1 MRKFLVLLGLVL
13 LSATCAKAQDAPT
26 FDVAGAYEYIHLTGD
41 NCNGFGGNAAANVN
55 RWLGIVGD
63 FGFCNDTSLP
73 TGFTS
78 HYTNYLFGPRVSFR
92 KYGRLVPY
100 AQFLLGGAHS
110 TFSSSVPGQP
120 ANTSA
125 NTFAYTLGAG
135 TDFRLTPHISIRVI
149 QFEYLHTHFGGT
161 KQNNMRM
168 ETGLVYHFGGKK

>member
-1 MRKFLVLLGLVL
+1 MRKLIVLLGPVL
-13 LSATCAKAQDAPT
+13 LTATCAKAQDAPT

-41 NCNGFGGNAAANVN
+41 NCNGFGANAGANVN
-55 RWLGIVGD
+55 HWLGIVGD
-63 FGFCNDTSLP
+63 FGFCKDTSLP
-73 TGFTS
+73 TGWTS

-92 KYGRLVPY
+92 NYGRIVPY

-110 TFSSSVPGQP
+110 TLSGPGF
-120 ANTSA
+120 AATSA

-135 TDFRLTPHISIRVI
+135 TDIRLTPHISIRAI
-149 QFEYLHTHFGGT
+149 QFEYLHTDFGGT

>member
-1 MRKFLVLLGLVL
+1 MRKVLVLLGLVFL
-13 LSATCAKAQDAPT
+13 TVTCAKAQKAPT
-26 FDVAGAYEYIHLTGD
+26 FDVAGTYEYIHLTGD
-41 NCNGFGGNAAANVN
+41 NCNGFGANAAANVN
-55 RWLGIVGD
+55 HWLGIVGD

-92 KYGRLVPY
+92 NYGRLVPY

-110 TFSSSVPGQP
+110 TFNGAPPGSL
-120 ANTSA
+120 NTSA

-135 TDFRLTPHISIRVI
+135 TDIRLTPHISFRVI
-149 QFEYLHTHFGGT
+149 QFEYLHTDFGGT

-168 ETGLVYHFGGKK
+168 ETGLVYHFGGNK